1 MPSFDYDLLIV
12 GGGPVGAS
20 LALAL
25 ASQPLRIGIIELSP
39 QQSNIDSRALA
50 LAFGSFRIMDS
61 IGYWADIAQEA
72 TPIEHIHISNR
83 GYFGITHLDSTQIH
97 LPALGYVVK
106 MGFLNQAIYQRLK
119 DFSQIELIRPAKVI
133 QIQNRSNHTQV
144 QITLN
149 SEIHTLS
156 AQLLIAADGAHSV
169 VRQLLQVPVY
179 KKDYDQTAII
189 TNIETEH
196 PHQFTAFER
205 FTDTGPLALLPL
217 AKNYS
222 NVVWTVKSSQA
233 PYLIEIKDE
242 EFLSKLQDRFGNRL
256 GKFIHADQRYAF
268 PLQLIKTR
276 QLISDRVVF
285 IGNAA
290 HNLHPVAGQGFN
302 LGLRDIA
309 ALAEVLTNAHRQS
322 QDLGNQ
328 AVLATYKQWRQW
340 DHRIVTQFTDTL
352 IHLFS
357 NNYPLW
363 GLSRGLGLATL
374 DIFPPFK
381 KVLMQ
386 QAIGLMGQQ
395 PRLVQGLSL

>member
-12 GGGPVGAS
+12 GGGPVGVS

-25 ASQPLRIGIIELSP
+25 AAQPLRIGIIELSP
-39 QQSNIDSRALA
+39 QQNNLDSRALA
-50 LAFGSFRIMDS
+50 LAFGSFRIMDG

-83 GYFGITHLDSTQIH
+83 GYFGVTRLDSTQIR

-106 MGFLNQAIYQRLK
+106 IGSLTQAIYQRLK
-119 DFSQIELIRPAKVI
+119 NFPQIELICPAKII
-133 QIQNRSNHTQV
+133 QIQNKSDYIQA

-149 SEIHTLS
+149 NEIHTLS
-156 AQLLIAADGAHSV
+156 TQLLIAADGVHSV
-169 VRQLLQVPVY
+169 VRQLLQIPVY
-179 KKDYDQTAII
+179 KTGYDQTAII

-217 AKNYS
+217 AKDYS
-222 NVVWTVKSSQA
+222 NVVWTVKNSQA
-233 PYLIEIKDE
+233 PYLTAISDK
-242 EFLSKLQDRFGNRL
+242 EFLSRLQDQFGNRL

-276 QLISDRVVF
+276 QLISNRVVF

-302 LGLRDIA
+302 LGLRDVA
-309 ALAEVLTNAHRQS
+309 ALAEVLTHTHRQNK
-322 QDLGNQ
+322 DLGNQ
-328 AVLATYKQWRQW
+328 TVLATYKQWRQW

-374 DIFPPFK
+374 DICPLFK
-381 KVLMQ
+381 KTLMR
-386 QAIGLMGQQ
+386 QAVGLIRRQ
-395 PRLVQGLSL
+395 PKLVQGLSL